1 MKISGRVVSL
11 QLDETGAKVLKD
23 AGIEPEQALAAF
35 VIDEDERGL
44 WIRIDRTGARYWLL
58 IRWTSILSVEIPVPA
73 LKTRGM

>member
-11 QLDETGAKVLKD
+11 QLDETGTKVLKD